1 MMIRRTIITIILF
14 TFGLSNLVF
23 SQNPTINNVVFSRSE
38 LIEDLNMLRDTLK
51 VHPKLYEFTNK
62 YEFDKIYQSIKNQ
75 LKDGMT
81 ADDFLKIAYPLVERI
96 GCGHSSLFPPMSYI
110 ANPEGKTIPLDIKI
124 DQDDIYILSTF
135 PEGLIPSGSK
145 LLAINNR
152 SSKEIIAKLMDYVSV
167 DGLNNLSAKKFG
179 AEKMFGMIYPKFFT
193 PTNNYKIH
201 YQLPFCETTEEI
213 ILESYSIKE
222 IWMPKMSIKNPFS
235 YKYREDLNALILTIK
250 SFYFNGNNDEFY
262 TFLEEAFAKAKNE
275 KIENIILDL
284 RGNGGGDP
292 LAAGRLFSYLI
303 PKPLKYFSDVF
314 SDKYAKLAT
323 SIKLAANHFDGEL
336 YTLIDGGGFSTTGH
350 FVSLLKYLQIG
361 KIIGSELG
369 STFTCNDNC
378 IYVTLKNTGYLAKIA
393 RSTFSTAVEGM
404 RADQGVLPDVHVAF
418 SIKDYVDGVDSEIET
433 IKKMII
439 KRKQTRLKSN

>member
-1 MMIRRTIITIILF
+1 
-14 TFGLSNLVF
+14 
-23 SQNPTINNVVFSRSE
+23 
-38 LIEDLNMLRDTLK
+38 MLWDTLK
-51 VHPKLYEFTNK
+51 IHPKLYEFTSI
-62 YEFDKIYQSIKNQ
+62 YEFDQIYQCIEAQ

-81 ADDFLKIAYPLVERI
+81 ADDFLKIVYPLIERI
-96 GCGHSSLFPPMSYI
+96 GCGHSALFPPMSYI
-110 ANPEGKTIPLDIKI
+110 ANPEGKTIPIDIKI

-152 SSKEIIAKLMDYVSV
+152 SSKEIISKLMNYVSV

-179 AEKMFGMIYPKFFT
+179 AEKMFGMIYPKFFI
-193 PTNNYKIH
+193 PTNIYKIK
-201 YQLPFCETTEEI
+201 YQLAFSEKEEEI
-213 ILESYSIKE
+213 SLNAYSTKE
-222 IWMPKMSIKNPFS
+222 IWLPKLNIKNPLDYTFD
-235 YKYREDLNALILTIK
+235 KNLNALTVKINT
-250 SFYFNGNNDEFY
+250 FYFNGHNDKY
-262 TFLEEAFAKAKNE
+262 YNFLEEVFEKVKNE

-314 SDKYAKLAT
+314 SEEYARLA
-323 SIKLAANHFDGEL
+323 SPIDLASNHFDGEL
-336 YTLIDGGGFSTTGH
+336 YILIDGGGFSTTGH
-350 FVSLLKYLQIG
+350 LVSLLKYHQIG

-378 IYVTLKNTGYLAKIA
+378 VYVTLKNTGYLAKIA
-393 RSTFSTAVEGM
+393 RSTFSTAVKGM
-404 RADQGVLPDVHVAF
+404 RADQGVLPDIPVAF
-418 SIKDYVDGVDSEIET
+418 FIKDHVDGVDSALET

-439 KRKQTRLKSN
+439 KRKQ